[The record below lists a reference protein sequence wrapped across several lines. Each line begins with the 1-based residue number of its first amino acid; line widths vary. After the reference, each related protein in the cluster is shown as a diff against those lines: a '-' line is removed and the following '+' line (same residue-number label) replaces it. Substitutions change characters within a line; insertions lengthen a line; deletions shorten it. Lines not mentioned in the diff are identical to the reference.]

1 MMIEP
6 VSFWEMLLRIALAMV
21 MGLCIGWNRE
31 KQNKAAGLRTMTLVS
46 MGAAGM
52 VVAAVE
58 VAAASDQA
66 HDLLRV
72 VSGIIGGIGFLGA
85 GSIIQSRGRV
95 QGLTTAAVI
104 WASAGLGIA
113 CGLGLYD
120 LAGVMFAMMVVVLV
134 VLSALKGSVLPE
146 KDSNDMKGGD

>member
-1 MMIEP
+1 MIEP

-31 KQNKAAGLRTMTLVS
+31 VHNKAAGLRTMTLVA

-58 VAAASDQA
+58 VAASTDNA
-66 HDLLRV
+66 HDPLRAV
-72 VSGIIGGIGFLGA
+72 AGIIGGIGFLGA
-85 GSIIQSRGRV
+85 GSIIQSSGRV
-95 QGLTTAAVI
+95 HGLTTAASI

-120 LAGVMFAMMVVVLV
+120 LAGVMFAMMIVVLV
-134 VLSALKGSVLPE
+134 VLSAMKGEVLPE
-146 KDSNDMKGGD
+146 KQSEGDDGEG

>member
-1 MMIEP
+1 MIEP
-6 VSFWEMLLRIALAMV
+6 VSFWEMLLRIAVAMV

-31 KQNKAAGLRTMTLVS
+31 MHNKAAGLRTMTLVS

-58 VAAASDQA
+58 VAAATDNA
-66 HDLLRV
+66 HDPLRAV
-72 VSGIIGGIGFLGA
+72 AGIIGGIGFLGA
-85 GSIIQSRGRV
+85 GSIIQSGGKV
-95 QGLTTAAVI
+95 HGLTTAASI
-104 WASAGLGIA
+104 WAAAGLGIA

-134 VLSALKGSVLPE
+134 VLSALKGDVLPE
-146 KDSNDMKGGD
+146 KDSNDMKGED

>member
-1 MMIEP
+1 MIEP
-6 VSFWEMLLRIALAMV
+6 LTLGDMLLRIGLAMV

-31 KQNKAAGLRTMTLVS
+31 VNNKAAGLRTMTLVA

-58 VAAASDQA
+58 VVAATENAYDP
-66 HDLLRV
+66 LRV
-72 VSGIIGGIGFLGA
+72 ISGVIGGIGFLGA
-85 GSIIQSRGRV
+85 GTIIQSAGKV
-95 QGLTTAAVI
+95 QGLTTAASI

-120 LAGVMFAMMVVVLV
+120 LAGVMFAMMIIVLV
-134 VLSALKGSVLPE
+134 VLSSLKGEVLPE
-146 KDSNDMKGGD
+146 KDSEGDGGEG

>member
-1 MMIEP
+1 MIEP
-6 VSFWEMLLRIALAMV
+6 VSFWEMLLRIGLALV

-31 KQNKAAGLRTMTLVS
+31 VNNKAAGLRTMTLVA

-58 VAAASDQA
+58 VAAASENA

-72 VSGIIGGIGFLGA
+72 VSGVIGGIGFLGA
-85 GSIIQSRGRV
+85 GSIIQSRGQV
-95 QGLTTAAVI
+95 QGLTTAASI

-120 LAGVMFAMMVVVLV
+120 LAGALFAMMIIVLV
-134 VLSALKGSVLPE
+134 VLSSLKGEVLPE
-146 KDSNDMKGGD
+146 KDSEGDGGE

>member
-1 MMIEP
+1 MIEP
-6 VSFWEMLLRIALAMV
+6 LSLWEMLARIGVAMV

-31 KQNKAAGLRTMTLVS
+31 QHNKAAGLRTMTLVA

-58 VAAASDQA
+58 IAAASTELYDP
-66 HDLLRV
+66 LRV
-72 VSGIIGGIGFLGA
+72 VAGVIGGIGFLGA
-85 GSIIQSRGRV
+85 GSIIQSGGKV
-95 QGLTTAAVI
+95 QGMTTAASI

-120 LAGVMFAMMVVVLV
+120 LAAAMFVMMVVVLV
-134 VLSALKGSVLPE
+134 VLSAMKGGVLPE
-146 KDSNDMKGGD
+146 KDGEGDGGEG

>member
-1 MMIEP
+1 MIEP
-6 VSFWEMLLRIALAMV
+6 VSFWEILLRLALAMV

-31 KQNKAAGLRTMTLVS
+31 TQNKAAGLRTMTLVA

-58 VAAASDQA
+58 VAAATDHA

-72 VSGIIGGIGFLGA
+72 VAGIIGGIGFLGA
-85 GSIIQSRGRV
+85 GSIIQSRGHV
-95 QGLTTAAVI
+95 QGLTTAAAI
-104 WASAGLGIA
+104 WAAAGLGIA

-120 LAGVMFAMMVVVLV
+120 LAGVMFVMMVVVLV

-146 KDSNDMKGGD
+146 KDGEGGEG

>member
-1 MMIEP
+1 MIEP

-58 VAAASDQA
+58 VAAATQNA
-66 HDLLRV
+66 HDPLRV
-72 VSGIIGGIGFLGA
+72 VSGVIGGIGFLGA
-85 GSIIQSRGRV
+85 GSIIQSAGKV
-95 QGLTTAAVI
+95 HGLTTAASI

-113 CGLGLYD
+113 CGLGLYE
-120 LAGVMFAMMVVVLV
+120 LAVVMFAMLGVVLV
-134 VLSALKGSVLPE
+134 VLSALKGEVLPE
-146 KDSNDMKGGD
+146 KDNNDMQSED